1 MNKTKNNHFGD
12 MFFRTQTQGKPLGT
26 GKHVPVFLC
35 QKINTSLVEEK
46 DEGSERGT
54 DCITETPG
62 DLYVIQK
69 RTYSKK
75 DFWMKV
81 LLNLEIGPL

>member
-1 MNKTKNNHFGD
+1 MKKQHEQNKKQPSRGHV
-12 MFFRTQTQGKPLGT
+12 FFRTQTQGLPLRA
-26 GKHVPVFLC
+26 GKLGC
-35 QKINTSLVEEK
+35 SCNTSLVEEK

-69 RTYSKK
+69 RTYFKEDS
-75 DFWMKV
+75 WMKV
-81 LLNLEIGPL
+81 SLDLDIGPL